1 MLLDQ
6 YRLLE
11 REYNRYS
18 SGEISKEEYLRRAKP
33 IDETIA
39 SMEMAALG
47 HLKLAK
53 TYHPDIGGDELMF
66 KAIVNIK
73 QYLMDKTAQA
83 NGNALPVQE
92 IEMMRDPFQQRALMT
107 YLA

>member
-1 MLLDQ
+1 MKSNRYEMLLDQ

-39 SMEMAALG
+39 AMEMANL
-47 HLKLAK
+47 
-53 TYHPDIGGDELMF
+53 
-66 KAIVNIK
+66 
-73 QYLMDKTAQA
+73 
-83 NGNALPVQE
+83 
-92 IEMMRDPFQQRALMT
+92 RDTIAEKGISLTDTPKEKG
-107 YLA
+107 

>member
-1 MLLDQ
+1 MKSNRYEMLLDQ

-39 SMEMAALG
+39 AMEMATLLSDSFAP
-47 HLKLAK
+47 
-53 TYHPDIGGDELMF
+53 YS
-66 KAIVNIK
+66 
-73 QYLMDKTAQA
+73 YLQSYTTI
-83 NGNALPVQE
+83 N
-92 IEMMRDPFQQRALMT
+92 
-107 YLA
+107 

>member
-39 SMEMAALG
+39 SMEMAALR

-53 TYHPDIGGDELMF
+53 IHHPDTGGDELIF
-66 KAIVNIK
+66 KAISNIR
-73 QYLMDKTAQA
+73 QYLIDEITQA
-83 NGNALPVQE
+83 NGNVLS
-92 IEMMRDPFQQRALMT
+92 L
-107 YLA
+107 